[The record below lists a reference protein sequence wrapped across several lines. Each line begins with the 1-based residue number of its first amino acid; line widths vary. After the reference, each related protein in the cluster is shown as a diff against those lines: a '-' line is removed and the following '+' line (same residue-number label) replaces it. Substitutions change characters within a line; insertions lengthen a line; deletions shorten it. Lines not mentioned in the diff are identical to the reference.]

1 MVSFFSFSPFL
12 HFPLFFITSVYFC
25 NQKKIKTTMR
35 GSTVSVLTCFHAF
48 SFLLVYLA
56 SHLAFLGLPRLQLPC
71 LTHRS
76 LHSLLLPVAVSL
88 LSFSLHRISHDL
100 GVWFIWYTL
109 FQLFRTKILLE
120 SLSSTP
126 DCNVLERPPAPHH
139 LRWCHAH
146 NLGCDSLWAAFLL
159 PSLPTTMCPS

>member
-1 MVSFFSFSPFL
+1 
-12 HFPLFFITSVYFC
+12 
-25 NQKKIKTTMR
+25 MR

-100 GVWFIWYTL
+100 GVWFI
-109 FQLFRTKILLE
+109 
-120 SLSSTP
+120 
-126 DCNVLERPPAPHH
+126 
-139 LRWCHAH
+139 
-146 NLGCDSLWAAFLL
+146 
-159 PSLPTTMCPS
+159 